1 MYILF
6 NQSCF
11 TFHPGTTSNREVVI
25 KTSQLSV
32 GNYDLT
38 CTVDGTTE
46 KKGFMVYS
54 AGTLSVNQVIPER
67 IPINTAYNITLKGFG
82 FTDTG
87 KKEFFIIMYHY
98 KNINIT
104 TVSQDHHKINEIH
117 IPSSFNASPKSS
129 L

>member
-1 MYILF
+1 M
-6 NQSCF
+6 C
-11 TFHPGTTSNREVVI
+11 HPGTTSNREVVI
-25 KTSQLSV
+25 KTPQLSV

-87 KKEFFIIMYHY
+87 KNTILLSDFATRNTLWY
-98 KNINIT
+98 
-104 TVSQDHHKINEIH
+104 
-117 IPSSFNASPKSS
+117 
-129 L
+129 